1 MTVLPAD
8 DSKGELKLVGGF
20 EIFQEGGSDD
30 NIYGCNIEDFGNS
43 TKIEELWAGKFAILY
58 RGF

>member
-1 MTVLPAD
+1 MYHLDWPCV
-8 DSKGELKLVGGF
+8 VGGF